1 MLLNLS
7 IYSTMNKIIYTFF
20 FISSLLLVG
29 CSKSSNNYP
38 KDEANMSKT
47 TNAKILKTE
56 SGFQLVVND
65 KPFQIKGAGLEF
77 GSQEKLAAHGGNMF
91 RTWRTENGKESG
103 QEVLDRAQKN
113 GLYVL
118 MGIEV
123 ARERHG
129 FDYND
134 SLAVRKQLEEIK
146 KEVLKYKNHPAL
158 LIWGIG
164 NELNLR
170 ATNPLVWNAVNEIS
184 TFIHTVDSNHLTTTS
199 LAGIS
204 PELVDQIKERAP
216 DLDLLSIQMYGDLPN
231 LPQRIEEAGW
241 DGPYLVTEWGATGHW
256 EVAQTEWNAPIE
268 NNSSAKADFYLER
281 YQQAI
286 QPYQDHCLG
295 NFVFLWGQKQERT
308 PTWYGIFLESGEETE
323 SVDVMHYIWNNSWP
337 NNRTPRIENFTLNGK
352 TAYENIY
359 LKPDSQY
366 EALISCTDPEQD
378 TLSYRW
384 EIKPESTDLK
394 DGGDYE
400 SEPPSLEGLIKTS
413 EKVGVA
419 TIKTP
424 AEKGPYRLFVY
435 VFDGNEHAA
444 HANIPF
450 FVQ

>member
-77 GSQEKLAAHGGNMF
+77 CSQEKLAAHGGNMF

-184 TFIHTVDSNHLTTTS
+184 TCIHTL
-199 LAGIS
+199 
-204 PELVDQIKERAP
+204 
-216 DLDLLSIQMYGDLPN
+216 
-231 LPQRIEEAGW
+231 
-241 DGPYLVTEWGATGHW
+241 
-256 EVAQTEWNAPIE
+256 
-268 NNSSAKADFYLER
+268 
-281 YQQAI
+281 
-286 QPYQDHCLG
+286 
-295 NFVFLWGQKQERT
+295 
-308 PTWYGIFLESGEETE
+308 
-323 SVDVMHYIWNNSWP
+323 
-337 NNRTPRIENFTLNGK
+337 
-352 TAYENIY
+352 
-359 LKPDSQY
+359 
-366 EALISCTDPEQD
+366 
-378 TLSYRW
+378 
-384 EIKPESTDLK
+384 
-394 DGGDYE
+394 
-400 SEPPSLEGLIKTS
+400 
-413 EKVGVA
+413 
-419 TIKTP
+419 
-424 AEKGPYRLFVY
+424 
-435 VFDGNEHAA
+435 
-444 HANIPF
+444 
-450 FVQ
+450 